1 MPKTIRGSM
10 SDREKEMFLNMRK
23 DVLMGK
29 KIVPKGRISDRDIQV
44 FLAAF
49 PKKRN
54 KPKK

>member
-1 MPKTIRGSM
+1 M